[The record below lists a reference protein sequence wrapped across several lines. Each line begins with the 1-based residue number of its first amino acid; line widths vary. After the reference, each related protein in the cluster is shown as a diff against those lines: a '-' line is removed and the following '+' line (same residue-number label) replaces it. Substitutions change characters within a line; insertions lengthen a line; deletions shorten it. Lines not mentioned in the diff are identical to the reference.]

1 MSASPES
8 PAAPADPV
16 APDAV
21 WSGFHPAVAEWF
33 RRRFPDGA
41 TTPIVSLRTA
51 EWKLIHA
58 PALGR
63 YELYDLR
70 HTGSGFTS
78 PKSFPTTRLSEANW
92 MPTMCRESIH

>member
-1 MSASPES
+1 L
-8 PAAPADPV
+8 
-16 APDAV
+16 
-21 WSGFHPAVAEWF
+21 
-33 RRRFPDGA
+33 PDGA

-70 HTGSGFTS
+70 RDPAEREDRFGSAAEGAALAARLAEWE
-78 PKSFPTTRLSEANW
+78 TTAPAPPRAEGSDPALGEKLRALGYVD
-92 MPTMCRESIH
+92 